1 MICPNCK
8 HNAIPF
14 SDWGKN
20 MTGSQQCPRC
30 GQHTRMGLVGWL
42 LVIAGMLPWVWFLG
56 SHLAVMQGDLLSH
69 SEHHSIKYGQ
79 IPLLLLI
86 IPFCIA
92 AGRIGLKKT
101 ASR

>member
-1 MICPNCK
+1 
-8 HNAIPF
+8 
-14 SDWGKN
+14 